1 MALTRPLTLLLSLL
15 ALAQMGPLCV
25 GGRHLTASA
34 RERQQFAEQL
44 ATQKAWEAS
53 EMAKIA
59 EQVAQEAAK
68 LEDMKSRQEVKDAK
82 DNVEMIKKA
91 ARTARRDSVE
101 QQQLEDKAAEAF
113 KEAEKAARR
122 AAKKAAKEAEKQ
134 AKKEAEKDSN
144 EDEAAEEAYAQ
155 LVAAAGDSSDS
166 DGGSSKKSRR
176 STEGGDDSTSSS
188 GGSNG
193 LAGPIWGMQVGQGSK
208 GGPDPVYATYH
219 YYAPGYETSSLYCAD
234 AFAPDL
240 PASPSTYLLEHP
252 WIAYCN
258 DGGLGPMSQDK
269 CGKMCG
275 QGGIDMDPL
284 GFNAI
289 DDGQGV
295 ADGHMNV
302 HIEWA

>member
-1 MALTRPLTLLLSLL
+1 MPTSAAFVCSL
-15 ALAQMGPLCV
+15 Q
-25 GGRHLTASA
+25 
-34 RERQQFAEQL
+34 
-44 ATQKAWEAS
+44 
-53 EMAKIA
+53 
-59 EQVAQEAAK
+59 
-68 LEDMKSRQEVKDAK
+68 
-82 DNVEMIKKA
+82 VEMIKKA

-219 YYAPGYETSSLYCAD
+219 CECPAHGNTGGGGSAGLRTYAGHAACMHGLQDASALLPGA
-234 AFAPDL
+234 
-240 PASPSTYLLEHP
+240 
-252 WIAYCN
+252 
-258 DGGLGPMSQDK
+258 
-269 CGKMCG
+269 
-275 QGGIDMDPL
+275 
-284 GFNAI
+284 
-289 DDGQGV
+289 
-295 ADGHMNV
+295 
-302 HIEWA
+302 